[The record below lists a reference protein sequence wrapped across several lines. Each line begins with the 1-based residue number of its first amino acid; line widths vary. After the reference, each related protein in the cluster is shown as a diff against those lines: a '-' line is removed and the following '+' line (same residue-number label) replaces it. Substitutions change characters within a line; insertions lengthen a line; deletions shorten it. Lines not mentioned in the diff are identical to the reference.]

1 MEPNHTDPR
10 SSSSSSSK
18 LPLPSRFQAHIEKL
32 HKQKMKIQQLERDKL
47 EQTQRI
53 SELEDQAKHSN
64 QLREDQDTAIAQL
77 RRELAGQEHEDLQ
90 AARTIHML
98 TRQVEVLQMTT
109 ARAEEAQR
117 DAEADYILRH
127 FVGEDDA
134 TGTDPSTIG
143 ELQSKLAR
151 LDFAEQQSLRQ
162 VGELEAELELL
173 RGTADAL
180 SRELQD
186 SKDAKQGLELEL
198 QKAKTSKRA
207 LEQELQQL
215 KLGLETPHL
224 QETKDVKTLEAVE
237 DEQWKSMASVCQNL
251 VTTLRA
257 QVKSLTDDKQKLEH
271 AIACCQ
277 RSADNRLNTLEQD
290 RQNAEAES
298 ARLRTELT
306 RLRQDLKAMA
316 LQFRKLEEENF
327 DETLSVEALVRVAQ
341 TQAHQK
347 EIATRTQEVE
357 QKVAASVDTAA
368 HNRQLV
374 AEKNELLQQLEEERS
389 RSKDLARSTATF
401 KEATETAVK
410 ELQEVEIEL
419 RAINSSRDSSDAQHE
434 TVASLARLVITDL
447 KRQQDESVD
456 AAVASMQILHL
467 TSSLEEH
474 LYHLRALRE
483 TQDYRP
489 SSICSSDPAA
499 DANVAEEFTLIK
511 IDEACLD

>member
-1 MEPNHTDPR
+1 MEPNHTNPR
-10 SSSSSSSK
+10 SSSSSK

-53 SELEDQAKHSN
+53 SELEDQAKHSD

-134 TGTDPSTIG
+134 AGTDPSTIG

-162 VGELEAELELL
+162 VGELEAELELV
-173 RGTADAL
+173 RDTADAL

-290 RQNAEAES
+290 WQNAEAES

-327 DETLSVEALVRVAQ
+327 DETLTVE
-341 TQAHQK
+341 AHQK
-347 EIATRTQEVE
+347 EIATPTQEVE

-456 AAVASMQILHL
+456 AAVASMQVLHL

-489 SSICSSDPAA
+489 SSIYSSDPAA